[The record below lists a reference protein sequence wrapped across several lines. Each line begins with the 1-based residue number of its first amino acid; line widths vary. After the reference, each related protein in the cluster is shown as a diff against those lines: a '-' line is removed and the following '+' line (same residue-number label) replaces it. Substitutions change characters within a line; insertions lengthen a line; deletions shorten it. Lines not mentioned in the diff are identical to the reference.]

1 MSIHSVLYLF
11 MSSLLSLFPVLNPV
25 GDGLIVS
32 GYLKGLN
39 YGQRKKAAKKI
50 FIYCVLISM
59 GSLLLGHL
67 ILMMFG
73 LAVPVIQVGGG
84 LIICKTGYD
93 LLVSEDVPAA
103 TPSPGEVK
111 KIDEDALNMK
121 LFYPISFPI
130 TVDPGAISVIFTLM
144 ATASVKDDLLSTG
157 VHYAAIAAAIILLL
171 GMLCLFVVQGARL
184 MKKLGNAANM
194 IINKFVAFL
203 TFCIGIQILVMGLS
217 KVFHITVL

>member
-1 MSIHSVLYLF
+1 MSLHSVLYLF
-11 MSSLLSLFPVLNPV
+11 MSSLLSLFPVLNPI

-39 YGQRKKAAKKI
+39 YEQRKKAAKKI
-50 FIYCVLISM
+50 FVYCVLISM

-93 LLVSEDVPAA
+93 LLVSADVSA

-144 ATASVKDDLLSTG
+144 ATASIKDDLLSTG
-157 VHYAAIAAAIILLL
+157 VHYAAIAVAIVILLWL
-171 GMLCLFVVQGARL
+171 LCLFVVQGARI

-203 TFCIGIQILVMGLS
+203 TFCIGIQILVTGIS
-217 KVFHITVL
+217 KIFHISVL